1 MAGTA
6 DMYSMSGADDGAHGV
21 LGGPYGD
28 DGTRGAPGGPYGTG
42 TPRYLPIADHGL
54 IGDLRSAALVGTDGT
69 IDWYCCPR
77 FDAPSVFASILDAD
91 RGGRFELAADVPA
104 RTKQF
109 YFPDTNV
116 LITRF
121 FADDGVGEIQDFMPV
136 VDESREAG
144 RHRLIRRVV
153 CVRGTLPFR
162 ARVAP
167 RFGYG
172 TVPHT
177 VRVESGQ
184 AVFSTPALKLA
195 LTATVPIEAA
205 GPDVWSLFK
214 LREGESAVFTL
225 DRITDEVAPRF
236 CAVTEAE
243 REFKATVRYWRH
255 WLSQSRYRGR
265 WRELVHRAALT
276 LKLLTYVPTGAIVA
290 APTTSLPERI
300 GGERNWDYRY
310 VWIRDAAFCV
320 YALLRLGFTDEAEAF
335 MGFLSEHVQK
345 GVPENIGPDGPLQIM
360 YGIDGRCELP
370 EQELT
375 HLEGYRGSAPVR
387 IGNGAVGQLQL
398 DIYGALIDC
407 LYLYDKWGQPL
418 SSAHWDNIHGLVDWV
433 CEHWDQPDEG
443 VWETRGGRKPFLYS
457 RVMCWVAI
465 ERAMRLARHRGLP
478 ADVLRWGDARDAIY
492 QRIMSQGW
500 SSRRNAFTQCENSDI
515 LDASLLMMPLGKFI
529 SPTDPKWLATLDAL
543 GEDLVS
549 DSLVYRYDPQT
560 SPDGLKGEEG
570 TFSICSFWYV
580 EALTRAGRLDE
591 ARLAFEKMLTYAN
604 HLGLYAEEIGHT
616 GEQCGNF
623 PQAFTHLALISAAF
637 NLDRRLG

>member
-6 DMYSMSGADDGAHGV
+6 DMHSGVGAE
-21 LGGPYGD
+21 GGP
-28 DGTRGAPGGPYGTG
+28 RGAPGGAYGTG

-91 RGGRFELAADVPA
+91 RGGCFELAADVPA

-136 VDESREAG
+136 VDESREAD

-167 RFGYG
+167 RFAYG

-177 VRVESGQ
+177 VHVDAGQ
-184 AVFSTPALKLA
+184 AVFSTPALRLA
-195 LTATVPIEAA
+195 LTSTVPIEVA
-205 GPDVWSLFK
+205 GQDVWSLFK
-214 LREGESAVFTL
+214 LSEGETAVFAL

-243 REFKATVRYWRH
+243 RDFKATVRYWRH

-265 WRELVHRAALT
+265 WREMVHRSALT
-276 LKLLTYVPTGAIVA
+276 LKLLTYAPTGAIIA

-335 MGFLSEHVQK
+335 MGFLSEHVQT
-345 GVPENIGPDGPLQIM
+345 GIPENVGPDGPLQIM
-360 YGIDGRCELP
+360 YGIDGRRDLP
-370 EQELT
+370 ERELT

-433 CEHWDQPDEG
+433 CEYWDQPDEG

-478 ADVLRWGDARDAIY
+478 ADVVRWGDARDAIY

-500 SSRRNAFTQCENSDI
+500 SKERNAFTQVENSDI

-560 SPDGLKGEEG
+560 SPDGLTGEEG

>member
-1 MAGTA
+1 MEAVRAQAQEAGRGHLA
-6 DMYSMSGADDGAHGV
+6 GPWGAGS
-21 LGGPYGD
+21 
-28 DGTRGAPGGPYGTG
+28 
-42 TPRYLPIADHGL
+42 PRYLPISEHGL
-54 IGDLRSAALVGTDGT
+54 IGDLRSAALVATNGT

-91 RGGRFELAADVPA
+91 RGGSFELAADVAA

-136 VDESREAG
+136 VDDSREAD

-162 ARVAP
+162 ARIAP
-167 RFGYG
+167 RFEYG

-177 VRVESGQ
+177 VHTQPGQ
-184 AVFSTPALKLA
+184 AVFATPRLKLA
-195 LTATVPIEAA
+195 LTSTVPFEVTA
-205 GPDVWSLFK
+205 GDVWSLFK
-214 LREGESAVFTL
+214 LHEGESAVFTI
-225 DRITDEVAPRF
+225 DRVGGDVAPRF
-236 CAVTEAE
+236 CAVAEAE
-243 REFKATVRYWRH
+243 REFNATVRYWRR

-265 WRELVHRAALT
+265 WREMVHRSALT
-276 LKLLTYVPTGAIVA
+276 LKLLTYAPTGAIIA
-290 APTTSLPERI
+290 APTTSLPEQI

-335 MGFLSEHVQK
+335 MGFLSEYVRLDAPRAP
-345 GVPENIGPDGPLQIM
+345 GTMGPLQIM
-360 YGIDGRCELP
+360 YGIDGRRELP
-370 EQELT
+370 EHELG

-387 IGNGAVGQLQL
+387 VGNDAVGQLQL
-398 DIYGALIDC
+398 DIYGALVDS
-407 LYLYDKWGQPL
+407 LYLYDKWGKPL
-418 SSAHWDNIHGLVDWV
+418 SSAHWDSISALVDWV
-433 CEHWDQPDEG
+433 CENWDQPDEG
-443 VWETRGGRKPFLYS
+443 VWETRGGRKSFLYS
-457 RVMCWVAI
+457 RLMCWVAI

-478 ADVLRWGDARDAIY
+478 ADMVRWGRARDAIY
-492 QRIMSQGW
+492 RRIMARGW
-500 SSRRNAFTQCENSDI
+500 SAERRAFVQYEDSDI
-515 LDASLLMMPLGKFI
+515 LDASLLMMPLAKFI

-543 GEDLVS
+543 GQDLVS
-549 DSLVYRYDPQT
+549 DSLVYRYDPQA
-560 SPDGLKGEEG
+560 SPDGLQGEEG

-616 GEQCGNF
+616 GEQHGNF

-637 NLDRRLG
+637 NLDRMLG